1 MEKPIAS
8 SPPDTQ
14 RLVELVEAQREF
26 RDILLSDPHRPT
38 YHFVNP
44 EGRGM
49 PFDPNGAI
57 FWNGK
62 YHLCYIYQQD
72 GRRKERI
79 DGNRNFDCWGHASS
93 IDLLHWRFHQPA
105 LVAGFPDQAIFSGN
119 CFINN
124 EGVPTIIY
132 HGVGAG
138 NCVATCDEPE
148 LDNWKKRESN
158 PIVPIPD
165 KASADATLFSSWD
178 PYGWT
183 EDGIHYA
190 IFGGPTPAL
199 FKAENLDDWEYVG
212 PFLASEPEDV
222 DTEHEDVSC
231 PKFFKLGDKYALL
244 CISHERGTRIYLG
257 DWRDEQFHPD
267 RHQRLNFPG
276 GTCFAPETL
285 LDENGRRIL
294 WAWVLDRN
302 EALHITDF
310 AKPPPNGWS
319 GVMTVPR
326 VLSLDDDGTL
336 LIQPAEELKRLRLR
350 ERHENN
356 IRLQRD
362 NAVCLDGVSG
372 NALELSVS
380 FDADIGDRYGLRV
393 CASPD
398 GEEQT
403 VIEYDP
409 SNGELAVDFSRSS
422 LDESVEHS
430 YYAMYLRKDGGE
442 NPITTKQIAPLQLAP
457 GENLELRV
465 FIDHS
470 IVEVFAND
478 RQCLTQRIYPTR
490 ADSTGIELFS
500 TGDSMTVVSLR
511 AWDIAPTNQW

>member
-1 MEKPIAS
+1 MLDGPMISNE
-8 SPPDTQ
+8 
-14 RLVELVEAQREF
+14 RMVELVEAQREF
-26 RDILLSDPHRPT
+26 RDVLLNDPHRPT

-62 YHLCYIYQQD
+62 YHLGYIYQQD
-72 GRRKERI
+72 SRLKDRI

-93 IDLLHWRFHQPA
+93 VDLLHWRFHKPM
-105 LVAGFPDQAIFSGN
+105 LLAGSPDQSIFSGN

-124 EGVPTIIY
+124 KGVPTIIY

-138 NCVATCDEPE
+138 NCIATCDEPE
-148 LDNWKKRESN
+148 LENWEKLASN
-158 PIVPIPD
+158 PIIPIPD
-165 KASADATLFSSWD
+165 KTSPEGKLFSSWD
-178 PYGWT
+178 PHGWT
-183 EDGIHYA
+183 EDGMHYA

-199 FKAENLDDWEYVG
+199 FKAENLDDWEYIG
-212 PFLASEPEDV
+212 PFLASEPDDV

-244 CISHERGTRIYLG
+244 CISHERGARIYIG
-257 DWRDEQFHPD
+257 DWKDEQFHPE

-285 LDENGRRIL
+285 LDDNGRRIM

-302 EALHITDF
+302 EPLHITDF
-310 AKPPPNGWS
+310 TKPPPMGWS

-336 LIQPAEELKRLRLR
+336 LIQPAEELQRLRLR
-350 ERHENN
+350 ERTVSELTVDADTTL
-356 IRLQRD
+356 RLD
-362 NAVCLDGVSG
+362 DIAG
-372 NALELSVS
+372 NALELLVS
-380 FDADIGDRYGLRV
+380 IDAGGAETCGLKV
-393 CASPD
+393 CTSAD
-398 GEEQT
+398 GAEQT
-403 VIEYDP
+403 LIEYNP
-409 SNGELAVDFSRSS
+409 TKGELAIDFEKSS
-422 LDESVEHS
+422 LDESIEHS
-430 YYAMYLRKDGGE
+430 YYAMYLRKDGGS
-442 NPITTKQIAPLQLAP
+442 NPPCSKQVAPLQLRS
-457 GENLELRV
+457 GENLELRI

-490 ADSTGIELFS
+490 ADSTGVELFS
-500 TGDSMTVVSLR
+500 TGDSMTVKSLQ
-511 AWDIAPTNQW
+511 AWDIAASNQW